1 MGASPIINRQSAID
15 NFLLRAAPRLQSE
28 NPMGAEDADETRGLL
43 VRSAS
48 IITPLTLT
56 SRVTGYIRD
65 KVIALTLGAGT
76 RSDAFFVAFRIPNML
91 REIVGEGAMSS
102 AFIPVYAE
110 VAHKRSDE
118 EARAFVGRALGSF
131 AAILAALTV
140 VGILCSPL
148 LVDLLARQFRST
160 PGKFALTVAL
170 NRWIFPYIFLVS
182 VAAFCQAVLNAKHRF
197 AAAAAAPI
205 FLNIAMILGA
215 AVLAPHLEEP
225 TYGLA
230 AGVLLGGVLQ
240 IAIQIPQ
247 LTKMRAVG
255 RPHLGWRDPAVRSVL
270 LLMTPRLFAYGI
282 NTINTVI
289 STRFAASLGN
299 ANVSHFYYANR
310 LKELVLGGFAVSLAT
325 AILPLLSRQALSE
338 DRGPFKDNL
347 AFALRLLV
355 FVTIPAS
362 VGLIVLKTPIVR
374 VLFEGGRFAA
384 PDTRATAAAL
394 ATLAAGLLFFAG
406 VRVVVPAFYALKDT
420 RMPVLAA
427 MADCATFVLLCVL
440 LTRPMG
446 LSGIGL
452 AASVAAGVNLAFLL
466 LILRRREGRLRGK
479 EILISFA
486 RVAVAAAVMAVALA
500 AASRWLDLENSR
512 GWTGAILLVCV
523 ILGGAGIYWTAAS
536 LAGAP
541 EPSELR
547 AVALR
552 RRT

>member
-1 MGASPIINRQSAID
+1 M
-15 NFLLRAAPRLQSE
+15 RARIR
-28 NPMGAEDADETRGLL
+28 NPMAAEDADDARHRL

-118 EARAFVGRALGSF
+118 EARAFVGRALGTF
-131 AAILAALTV
+131 ALILAFLTV
-140 VGILCSPL
+140 GGILCSPL
-148 LVDLLARQFRST
+148 LVDLLARQFRAD
-160 PGKFALTVAL
+160 PGKFGLTVTL
-170 NRWIFPYIFLVS
+170 NRWIFPYVFLVCL
-182 VAAFCQAVLNAKHRF
+182 AAFCQAVLNSRHRF
-197 AAAAAAPI
+197 AVAASAPI
-205 FLNIAMILGA
+205 FLNVAMILGA
-215 AVLAPHLEEP
+215 AVIAPRLSEP

-247 LTKMRAVG
+247 LTKIRAVG

-325 AILPLLSRQALSE
+325 AILPLLSRQALSP
-338 DRGPFKDNL
+338 DRGPFKENL

-355 FVTIPAS
+355 FVTVPAS
-362 VGLIVLKTPIVR
+362 VGLVVLKTPIVG
-374 VLFEGGRFAA
+374 VLFEGGKFDAA
-384 PDTRATAAAL
+384 DTLGTAAAL

-406 VRVVVPAFYALKDT
+406 VRVIVPAFYALKDT
-420 RMPVLAA
+420 RLPVLAA
-427 MADCATFVLLCVL
+427 LADSATFIALCML
-440 LTRPMG
+440 LTGPLG
-446 LSGIGL
+446 LPGIGL
-452 AASVAAGVNLAFLL
+452 AASAAACVNLAILL
-466 LILRRREGRLRGK
+466 AALRRREGRLHGR
-479 EILISFA
+479 EI
-486 RVAVAAAVMAVALA
+486 
-500 AASRWLDLENSR
+500 
-512 GWTGAILLVCV
+512 
-523 ILGGAGIYWTAAS
+523 AAS
-536 LAGAP
+536 LARIVLAAG
-541 EPSELR
+541 
-547 AVALR
+547 VMG
-552 RRT
+552 

>member
-1 MGASPIINRQSAID
+1 MA
-15 NFLLRAAPRLQSE
+15 
-28 NPMGAEDADETRGLL
+28 AEDADDARHRL

-148 LVDLLARQFRST
+148 LVDLLARQFHST

-182 VAAFCQAVLNAKHRF
+182 MAAFCQAVLNAKHRF

-427 MADCATFVLLCVL
+427 LADCATFVLLCVL

-452 AASVAAGVNLAFLL
+452 AASAAAGVNLAFLL

-486 RVAVAAAVMAVALA
+486 RLAVAAAVMAVALA
-500 AASRWLDLENSR
+500 AANRWLDLENSR

-523 ILGGAGIYWTAAS
+523 ILGGAGIYWAAAS

-547 AVALR
+547 AVTLR
-552 RRT
+552 RRA